1 MFLRGQYIHFSPSGD
16 ALDRV
21 EVQYMYTDTVVS
33 CTDAGDVASHINY
46 TWLGNQLSS
55 SSQSAYTQILASV
68 SSSVTAGAPA
78 GARLQY
84 SAELREI
91 ALDALTLLFQLPG
104 FTAEL
109 YVNYDASLFAPNM
122 FEQLAE
128 MLAKARSPTDY

>member
-1 MFLRGQYIHFSPSGD
+1 MCEYS
-16 ALDRV
+16 
-21 EVQYMYTDTVVS
+21 YTRFA
-33 CTDAGDVASHINY
+33 CRAGDVASHINY

-55 SSQSAYTQILASV
+55 ASQSAAGQILASV
-68 SSSVTAGAPA
+68 SSVAGAGTPA

-91 ALDALTLLFQLPG
+91 ALEALTLLFQLPG

-109 YVNYDASLFAPNM
+109 YVNYDAALFAPNL

-128 MLAKARSPTDY
+128 MLAKARPFMFHMLNYVQ